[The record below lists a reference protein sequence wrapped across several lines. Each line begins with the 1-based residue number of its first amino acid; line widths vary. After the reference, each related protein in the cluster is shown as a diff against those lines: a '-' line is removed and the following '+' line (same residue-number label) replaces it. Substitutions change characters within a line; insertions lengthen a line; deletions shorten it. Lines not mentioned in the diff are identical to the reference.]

1 MDLKSLMPMLL
12 DAAGDSLPADSR
24 NMLAQVEAFGLTS
37 PAREGRFEFH
47 LTVTIR

>member
-1 MDLKSLMPMLL
+1 MPKLL
-12 DAAGDSLPADSR
+12 DAAGDSHPAESR
-24 NMLAQVEAFGLTS
+24 DILAHVEAFGLTS